1 MMKGFRFGTTRVQAS
16 ALRYLFL
23 IALLPAG
30 GMFSVPAWT
39 DGMMSGLSA
48 GWSFKKERRS
58 CVLEQRSNFGVARF
72 SGEPGLDMRF
82 ELVLVQDPSG
92 DGLVHLSAEA
102 PEWHPAWPDVDER
115 GPVNHVRGGTKTMV
129 GAAADRLLR
138 DLYKGRL
145 LRLSGRGPFVD
156 DDADVH
162 AFVVM
167 PTRLAESH
175 TAFANGRRWE
185 MPGNFAD
192 MELTRIG
199 FGTGQTTLSAADRSR
214 LDVLVRYILADRRL
228 MGIRIDGLSDARGSD
243 RTNRTL
249 SQRRAAAVA
258 DHLVRRGI
266 PRALLSV
273 HAHGAQ
279 YLQAQ
284 GLDEIAQA
292 RNRRVTVQLER
303 VGDDTP
309 GRVETMSTELA
320 AAPSQGSGP
329 P

>member
-1 MMKGFRFGTTRVQAS
+1 
-16 ALRYLFL
+16 
-23 IALLPAG
+23 
-30 GMFSVPAWT
+30 
-39 DGMMSGLSA
+39 
-48 GWSFKKERRS
+48 
-58 CVLEQRSNFGVARF
+58 
-72 SGEPGLDMRF
+72 
-82 ELVLVQDPSG
+82 
-92 DGLVHLSAEA
+92 
-102 PEWHPAWPDVDER
+102 
-115 GPVNHVRGGTKTMV
+115 MV